1 MISEF
6 VKELREKSALFSRSD
21 FAVAGIAKDYKEAAG
36 IIEELSA
43 KLASANME
51 RSEQYYKGNSEFV
64 EKLRERLGEYEYSHL
79 VEHDTEEC
87 LHCRENEDD
96 WCNCRNCFICVW
108 DKAKAIVKELAEEYK
123 DVPDTNAGKWIPVSE
138 ALPDDFMSYE
148 YLTIR
153 KGQTLATITYYCVVN
168 HKWYSNRKS
177 TKEIDVIAWQ
187 PLPQLCKGE

>member
-1 MISEF
+1 MKEF
-6 VKELREKSALFSRSD
+6 
-21 FAVAGIAKDYKEAAG
+21 I
-36 IIEELSA
+36 
-43 KLASANME
+43 
-51 RSEQYYKGNSEFV
+51 
-64 EKLRERLGEYEYSHL
+64 EKLIERLEEYKCTHLIERDSEEY
-79 VEHDTEEC
+79 

-123 DVPDTNAGKWIPVSE
+123 DVLDTNVGKWIPVSE
-138 ALPDDFMSYE
+138 KLPDDFMSCE

-153 KGQTLATITYYCVVN
+153 KSRRLASIAYYCVVN

-187 PLPQLCKGE
+187 PLPEPYKGE